1 MAEEQNTDQ
10 AQDTMPEGPINT
22 DALLLQEMGKQAA
35 GQSGMMNVTPA
46 LISDTAEGTQI
57 GDVSL
62 PEGDDGVRIDPQ
74 VTAQT
79 ASTDDLSVT
88 VDGPSENLGQIDKIN
103 KVQDKLADATLD
115 PAQITKDIKVDFKEG
130 ELSSGA
136 IAKAETIE
144 GEEFDT
150 RATVK
155 HQLADLLS
163 GIEEGK
169 PLPPWAS
176 PAARKVAGMM
186 QARGLG
192 SSSMAS
198 AAMIQ
203 SIMESGIPIAAKDAE
218 QYAKVQLANLNNR
231 QRTALQNAAAQASMD
246 TANMNARLKAGV
258 TNAQILLATETK
270 NMSAQQQANVLDYQV
285 LTQAMFKDSAE
296 ENARKQFNAKNELQ
310 VEEFFAELES
320 QVETANANR
329 LAAVEQFNAGQKNSV
344 NQFNASM
351 RDSRDKFNANMK
363 FAIDQSN
370 AQWRR
375 DVNTA
380 NTAVQNETNRL
391 NVQTAL
397 NISQTALN
405 NLWQM
410 YRDNAAWNFQKSES
424 QMQRQHEI
432 GIMAM
437 EFANTNAMYEKQQ
450 KDNLALGIGNWLALW
465 AAGTNQGTGGGDDG
479 DDE

>member
-1 MAEEQNTDQ
+1 MAKIDTDVK
-10 AQDTMPEGPINT
+10 
-22 DALLLQEMGKQAA
+22 LLDEMTKQA
-35 GQSGMMNVTPA
+35 GGESGTQDVTATLIPTDDEDTQVSDVSIDTTTPPQVDPATVDTTQDSLTVTPGKKPD
-46 LISDTAEGTQI
+46 S
-57 GDVSL
+57 
-62 PEGDDGVRIDPQ
+62 
-74 VTAQT
+74 
-79 ASTDDLSVT
+79 SV
-88 VDGPSENLGQIDKIN
+88 GQIDSVS
-103 KVQDKLADATLD
+103 KVQDELAKQTLD
-115 PAQITKDIKVDFKEG
+115 PAQITKDISVDFKEG
-130 ELSSGA
+130 TLSAGA
-136 IAKAETIE
+136 IAEAATIE
-144 GEEFDT
+144 GEEFDA

-155 HQLADLLS
+155 YQLADLLS
-163 GIEEGK
+163 GIEEGR

-176 PAARKVAGMM
+176 PAVRKIAGIM
-186 QARGLG
+186 QSRGLG

-198 AAMIQ
+198 AAMTQ
-203 SIMESGIPIAAKDAE
+203 AVLESGISIAARDAD
-218 QYAKVQLANLNNR
+218 QYAKVQLANLTNR

-246 TANMNARLKAGV
+246 TANLNARLKAGV

-270 NMSAQQQANVLDYQV
+270 NMTAQQQASVIEYQA
-285 LTQAMFKDSAE
+285 LTQAMFKDAAE

-329 LAAVEQFNAGQKNSV
+329 VAAMSQFNVGQKNSV

-363 FAIDQSN
+363 FAVDQSN

-375 DVNTA
+375 EVNTA
-380 NTAVQNETNRL
+380 NTAIQNETNRI
-391 NVQTAL
+391 NVQNAL
-397 NISQTALN
+397 NISQSALN

-424 QMQRQHEI
+424 QMQRKHEI

-437 EFANTNAMYEKQQ
+437 EFANTNSMYDKTQ

-465 AAGTNQGTGGGDDG
+465 AGGTTDDDDG
-479 DDE
+479 DT

>member
-1 MAEEQNTDQ
+1 MALSEEKIDTDVK
-10 AQDTMPEGPINT
+10 
-22 DALLLQEMGKQAA
+22 LLDEMTQQAA
-35 GQSGMMNVTPA
+35 GISGTKDVTGV
-46 LISDTAEGTQI
+46 LIDTDDPETQI
-57 GDVSL
+57 DNVSL
-62 PEGDDGVRIDPQ
+62 GETTPQ
-74 VTAQT
+74 AT
-79 ASTDDLSVT
+79 ASTVDTTNEALT
-88 VDGPSENLGQIDKIN
+88 VSPGQKPGNNVGQIDSTT
-103 KVQDKLADATLD
+103 KVQNKLAEQTLD
-115 PAQITKDIKVDFKEG
+115 PAQITKNISVDFTDG
-130 ELSSGA
+130 SLSEGA
-136 IAKAETIE
+136 IAEAATIE
-144 GEEFDT
+144 GSEFDA

-155 HQLADLLS
+155 HQMADLMA

-176 PAARKVAGMM
+176 PAVRKIAGVM
-186 QARGLG
+186 QSRGLG
-192 SSSMAS
+192 SSSIAS
-198 AAMIQ
+198 AAMTQ
-203 SIMESGIPIAAKDAE
+203 AVLESGIPIAAKDAD
-218 QYAKVQLANLNNR
+218 QYAKIQLANLNNR

-246 TANMNARLKAGV
+246 TANLNARLKASV
-258 TNAQILLATETK
+258 TNAQLLLATETK
-270 NMSAQQQANVLDYQV
+270 NMDAQQQTSVIEYQA
-285 LTQAMFKDSAE
+285 LTQAMFKDAAE

-329 LAAVEQFNAGQKNSV
+329 VAAMEQFNAGQTNSV

-375 DVNTA
+375 EVNTA
-380 NTAVQNETNRL
+380 NTAIQNETNRL
-391 NVQTAL
+391 NVQNAL
-397 NISQTALN
+397 NISQSALN

-437 EFANTNAMYEKQQ
+437 EFANTNSMYEKQQ
-450 KDNLALGIGNWLALW
+450 KDNLAMGIGNWLALW
-465 AAGTNQGTGGGDDG
+465 AGGTTDNSD
-479 DDE
+479 DDED